1 MLQIQFRAEA
11 FNFFNTFMFHR
22 QLFNNNPEDANF
34 GTIIKGTVAQGNAN
48 FPRHVQLAVKFI
60 F

>member
-1 MLQIQFRAEA
+1 
-11 FNFFNTFMFHR
+11 MFHR

-34 GTIIKGTVAQGNAN
+34 GAIIKGTVAQGNAN